1 MSTCINALLGYIK
14 RGGTC
19 DSNAQLRIEPQSH
32 SEGSNDGS
40 FIFKEHAPAY
50 LIKPGLYGGVI
61 VRITRVEGS
70 SSLETLEEHSV
81 TLTTSQ
87 TEALISSLNEE
98 LAKLR
103 LIAGA
108 VET

>member
-1 MSTCINALLGYIK
+1 MNTCINAHIGYIK

-19 DSNAQLRIEPQSH
+19 DSKSQLRIEPQSR
-32 SEGSNDGS
+32 SESSKDGS

-61 VRITRVEGS
+61 VRITRVEGR
-70 SSLETLEEHSV
+70 SSLETLDEHSV
-81 TLTTSQ
+81 TLTIPQ
-87 TEALISSLNEE
+87 TEALISALNEE